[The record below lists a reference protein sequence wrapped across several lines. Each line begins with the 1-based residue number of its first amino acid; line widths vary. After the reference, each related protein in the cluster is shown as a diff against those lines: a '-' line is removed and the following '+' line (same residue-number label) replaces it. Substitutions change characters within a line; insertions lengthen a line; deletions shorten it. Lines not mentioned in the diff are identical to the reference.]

1 MPYLVLYIC
10 VLSTLYPAE
19 NILYRSHVAMKTE
32 IQLLFL
38 ALFTF
43 YTLCC
48 RKQEIMAAQRLK
60 ALVLIGSTRE
70 GRMADRVTKF
80 MTSQLNKR
88 EWDVDIVGE

>member
-1 MPYLVLYIC
+1 MPYLILNIC
-10 VLSTLYPAE
+10 VLLTLYPAE

-32 IQLLFL
+32 IQLL

-43 YTLCC
+43 DSLCSK
-48 RKQEIMAAQRLK
+48 KQEIMAAQRLK

-80 MTSQLNKR
+80 MTSQLKRR